1 MGQPVPR
8 LLAAQEDINS
18 IPVESSITNNKIF
31 FIMLGFI
38 EGIFNFA
45 SKDKNRSYRWKLNLT
60 IKRYL
65 SAGMLVKIMPTVFV
79 NCICITALTG
89 F

>member
-1 MGQPVPR
+1 MILSVMGQPVPR

-18 IPVESSITNNKIF
+18 TPLESRITNNKIF

-45 SKDKNRSYRWKLNLT
+45 SKDTNRSY
-60 IKRYL
+60 
-65 SAGMLVKIMPTVFV
+65 
-79 NCICITALTG
+79 ALET
-89 F
+89 